1 MQNIIATDI
10 SVAQAK
16 TVYSQGSYIDDDIL
30 LCENFSDVP
39 LPVDNCRMHCIL
51 VALCT
56 QGKAS
61 YKVDTIEQTVSEN
74 DVIIINTDQLVSDY
88 LLSRDCSGIAFIC
101 SPVFFREVITSVHE
115 LSSLFLF
122 SRTHPVFH
130 LEEEQSFILKKYFYH
145 IKSIIDNHTH
155 PFRRELTASLFKSLT
170 YELGDVIYA
179 NQCMTEERQNRPDAI
194 FTNFIKLVELHY
206 REERRVGWYA
216 TQLCITP
223 KYLSETVKA
232 ASKRTPSDWIES
244 YVTLE
249 ISNLLKNTTM
259 NIKQITQA
267 MHFPNQSFLGKFF
280 KEHVGKSP
288 SQYRKEKL

>member
-145 IKSIIDNHTH
+145 IKSIIDNHSH

-249 ISNLLKNTTM
+249 ISNLLKNPNM

>member
-1 MQNIIATDI
+1 
-10 SVAQAK
+10 
-16 TVYSQGSYIDDDIL
+16 
-30 LCENFSDVP
+30 
-39 LPVDNCRMHCIL
+39 
-51 VALCT
+51 
-56 QGKAS
+56 
-61 YKVDTIEQTVSEN
+61 
-74 DVIIINTDQLVSDY
+74 
-88 LLSRDCSGIAFIC
+88 
-101 SPVFFREVITSVHE
+101 
-115 LSSLFLF
+115 
-122 SRTHPVFH
+122 
-130 LEEEQSFILKKYFYH
+130 
-145 IKSIIDNHTH
+145 
-155 PFRRELTASLFKSLT
+155 
-170 YELGDVIYA
+170 
-179 NQCMTEERQNRPDAI
+179 MTEERQNRPDAI